1 MKAYLMRAML
11 LTLSVLLA
19 LCAISCQGKSP
30 VEEDTTKAGEEETYP
45 TAQDVE
51 VLGFLKENDFPKNS
65 DFTEWLEDARESEQ
79 IDYAVLVVAEESLY
93 RCYLYS
99 AVRGEDDAVRVGYRQ
114 KDGYLILQ
122 PDAPTDEEQ
131 GKGKDE
137 LFCFTVSSVS
147 APQLEIL
154 VEGDSKGVRVTR
166 IAG

>member
-1 MKAYLMRAML
+1 MKAYLTRAML
-11 LTLSVLLA
+11 LMLSVLLM
-19 LCAISCQGKSP
+19 LCAISCQKKPS
-30 VEEDTTKAGEEETYP
+30 VQEDTTKVQETETYP
-45 TAQDVE
+45 TAQGVE
-51 VLGFLKENDFPKNS
+51 IVGFLKEDDFPKNS

-79 IDYAVLVVAEESLY
+79 IDYAVLVVAEDRLY

-122 PDAPTDEEQ
+122 PDAPTEQEQ

-137 LFCFTVSSVS
+137 LFCFTVSSAS

-154 VEGDSKGVRVTR
+154 VGGDSKGVRVTR
-166 IAG
+166 VAG